1 MPKSDD
7 FQPTQ
12 FRGDFNP
19 EDFGV
24 SDDNEEE
31 AARAPLLPSSSPG
44 SSSSSA
50 ASPNHDLHLPP
61 APITHAPQS
70 TAQSRHKPL
79 LDYFAYVAVIF
90 NSDYCLTDPFDSQIN
105 SAVVAF

>member
-24 SDDNEEE
+24 SDDNDEEG
-31 AARAPLLPSSSPG
+31 ARAPLLPSDPG
-44 SSSSSA
+44 SGSSL

-79 LDYFAYVAVIF
+79 LDYFAYVIVYF
-90 NSDYCLTDPFDSQIN
+90 QFGLLLD
-105 SAVVAF
+105 